1 MKIKNISLYALVL
14 MFSLVSCNKWLDVM
28 PDNRAEVDTE
38 DKVIRLLVSA
48 YPENSYSVVTEYAS
62 DNMDDYGE
70 DNPYSDRFSEQ
81 LYYWEDVTESDN
93 DDPKNIW
100 EAHYLAITNANQ
112 ALSSIEEMGGAT
124 TTSLKAARGEA
135 LLCRAYSHFIL
146 ANVFCNAYNPETAK
160 KELGIPYMEKAETE
174 LNPKYE
180 RGTLD
185 EVYALIDKDI
195 QEGLPLIN
203 DAIYSVPKYHFNQK
217 AAYTFASRFYL
228 FYGDWEKVVEYATL
242 ALGSNPM
249 EYMRD
254 YAMLSSLPREYDVI
268 PEIYNNSSQKTNF
281 LITTAYS
288 SAGMRYLPFGYFDR
302 FGHGTVLL
310 QTEVMNNA
318 PWGKFVPEAGGYLFQ
333 YIHKLPPM
341 MYMGTNFDTSYFQH
355 APYLF
360 EYTDPVAG
368 YGYRRTNMAVL
379 TAEEA
384 LLNRAEAY
392 VMLKQYDK
400 ALADINLWTNNTL
413 DPQRAYSASKGAIVI
428 TPNLTQEMIEKWAE
442 ETAYYT
448 GKVPTPKKALNPQV
462 EAVAAGTQEAF
473 IHTILIMRRLEF
485 IETGMRWFDI
495 KRYGIEIHRRIIVPS
510 GEIDDIT
517 IKDELKVNDPRRAIQ
532 VPKDVITAGLT
543 PNPR

>member
-1 MKIKNISLYALVL
+1 MKNKNIFISALALVFAL
-14 MFSLVSCNKWLDVM
+14 TSCNEWLDVM

-38 DKVIRLLVSA
+38 EKVIKLLTSA
-48 YPENSYSVVTEYAS
+48 YPENTYAVVAEYAS

-70 DNPYSDRFSEQ
+70 DNPYTDRFSEQ
-81 LYYWEDVTESDN
+81 IYYWQDVTETAN

-100 EAHYLAITNANQ
+100 SAHYGAITNANQ
-112 ALSSIEEMGGAT
+112 ALTAIEEMGGAT
-124 TTSLKAARGEA
+124 TDRLKAAKGEA
-135 LLCRAYSHFIL
+135 LLARAYNHFIL
-146 ANVFCNAYNPETAK
+146 ANIFCGAYNPATAEN
-160 KELGIPYMEKAETE
+160 ELGIPYMEKAETE

-180 RGTLD
+180 RGTLA
-185 EVYALIDKDI
+185 EVYDLIDKDL
-195 QEGLPLIN
+195 QEGLPLVN

-228 FYGDWEKVVEYATL
+228 FYGQWDKVVEYSTL
-242 ALGSNPM
+242 ALGSNPK

-254 YAMLSSLPREYDVI
+254 YAYLRSLPRDYALL
-268 PEIYNNSSQKTNF
+268 PETYNNSSQKTNF
-281 LITTAYS
+281 LIQTAYS
-288 SAGMRYLPFGYFDR
+288 DLGLRYLPFNYSDR

-310 QTEVMNNA
+310 QTEVLNNA
-318 PWGKFVPEAGGYLFQ
+318 PWASYAPEAGGYLFQ

-341 MYMGTNFDTSYFQH
+341 MYMGTNYDHSFFQH

-368 YGYRRTNMAVL
+368 IGYYRTNIAVL

-392 VMLKQYDK
+392 IMQKEYDK
-400 ALADINLWTNNTL
+400 ALADINLWTENTL
-413 DPQRAYSASKGAIVI
+413 DPVTAASKGKI
-428 TPNLTQEMIEKWAE
+428 TVTTTMTQELIETWAE
-442 ETAYYT
+442 KTAYYT
-448 GKVPTPKKALNPQV
+448 GEAPTPKKALNPQV
-462 EAVAAGTQEAF
+462 GSVEAGTQEAF
-473 IHTILIMRRLEF
+473 IHTILMMRRLEF
-485 IETGMRWFDI
+485 IELGMRWFDI

-510 GEIDDIT
+510 GDVTDIE

-532 VPKDVITAGLT
+532 IPMDVVSAGLT